1 MHTPVRFQ
9 AAVTAALVFAGALA
23 CTAAEVTYPDS
34 TGYVND
40 FAGVMAPQERS
51 QLEALLAE
59 VERKTTAE
67 VAVVTVDTVKP
78 LTIEDYSVGL
88 IEEWGLG
95 KKDKDNG
102 VLILLAI
109 NDREGRIEPGYGLE
123 GALPD
128 ALCIRIAREQMLP
141 FFKQGR
147 YSQGLINGA
156 LSVVSYVAREYNV
169 DPASFAGSQVPSPAR
184 RPAPSRGRR
193 GLSLFLSLAMM
204 FVIYRFFGPMGFLF
218 FMPGGFWRGGSSMR
232 GGGFGGG
239 GMGGGFGGFGG
250 GMSGGGGASFHW

>member
-1 MHTPVRFQ
+1 MRTPVRFQ
-9 AAVTAALVFAGALA
+9 AALTAALVLAGTLTCA
-23 CTAAEVTYPDS
+23 AAEVIYPRS

-51 QLEALLAE
+51 QLEALLAA

-95 KKDKDNG
+95 KEDKDNG

-141 FFKQGR
+141 LFKQGR
-147 YSQGLINGA
+147 YSQGLVNGA
-156 LSVVSYVAREYNV
+156 LSVVTYVAREYNV
-169 DPASFAGSQVPSPAR
+169 DPASFAGSPLSSPASR
-184 RPAPSRGRR
+184 AVPARGRR
-193 GLSLFLSLAMM
+193 ALSLFLSIGMM

-218 FMPGGFWRGGSSMR
+218 LMPGGFWRGG
-232 GGGFGGG
+232 GGSFGGG